1 MELEEGGVTPPFR
14 PRTAWSSGE
23 NTADQE
29 GIMSGPDL
37 HPSPA
42 LSSSS
47 EQGLTQHLYRPDQ
60 LNYSSKSNL
69 EGGQSPGLGGGIH
82 TSSSPQM
89 FRQRSS
95 SSSTPT
101 APVPTPR
108 AIKVKQL
115 EEDIS
120 KLHKQVESL
129 RQHNSELERELQS
142 ASSLTASTDVDV
154 TSLQVKVA
162 QLENQ
167 NKKLKEAN
175 SRNVDRMTE
184 EISRL
189 QLSGL
194 SSDQTV
200 NHLRQQLSMNEQQV
214 REKDQE
220 IIKLQQE
227 KYQLEQSLAS
237 VRVENERLDGERK
250 ILERERDRLKEE
262 VQNSP
267 IAEQAPQLGRS
278 NSVRDQGVLRRLNNT
293 LRDKKQLEEV
303 M

>member
-1 MELEEGGVTPPFR
+1 MAELNRNVEILQNEK
-14 PRTAWSSGE
+14 SSHE
-23 NTADQE
+23 TINFQLQQ
-29 GIMSGPDL
+29 DL
-37 HPSPA
+37 RSV
-42 LSSSS
+42 
-47 EQGLTQHLYRPDQ
+47 QDKKQR
-60 LNYSSKSNL
+60 
-69 EGGQSPGLGGGIH
+69 LG
-82 TSSSPQM
+82 
-89 FRQRSS
+89 SS

-101 APVPTPR
+101 APVPTPQ

-129 RQHNSELERELQS
+129 QQRNSELERELQS

-154 TSLQVKVA
+154 ISLQMKVA
-162 QLENQ
+162 QLEDQ

-227 KYQLEQSLAS
+227 KYQFEQSLAS
-237 VRVENERLDGERK
+237 MRVENERLDGERK

-262 VQNSP
+262 IQNSP
-267 IAEQAPQLGRS
+267 TAEQAPQLGRS